1 MTKLDYIYE
10 TLKDIKGK
18 TPVLLVGGA
27 AILFKMIYKGN
38 IYKIYNT
45 EDTKELITNFYGVEY
60 NKPIVV
66 EDISTLYRDSI
77 LLKLVEEIKLPLILL
92 ASEDNISIPLQSR
105 IKTTI
110 KYPKDLDFKCD
121 FIDILDA
128 QEYID
133 ERNLSGADLD
143 SFMANHCPDLA
154 MYYKM
159 MEVRKN
165 KDKIL
170 QILGGLEKDGKIN

>member
-1 MTKLDYIYE
+1 MTRLDYIYE

-18 TPVLLVGGA
+18 TPVLLIGGA
-27 AILFKMIYKGN
+27 MSLFKMIYKGH

-45 EDTKELITNFYGVEY
+45 EDAKELISNFYNVEY
-60 NKPIVV
+60 NKPIIV
-66 EDISTLYRDSI
+66 EDISLLYRDNI

-92 ASEDNISIPLQSR
+92 ASEDNISSSLQSR
-105 IKTTI
+105 VKTTI

-121 FIDILDA
+121 FTSILDA

-133 ERNLSGADLD
+133 ERNLSGNELD
-143 SFMANHCPDLA
+143 SYIASHCPDLA
-154 MYYKM
+154 VYYKM

-165 KDKIL
+165 KDKLI
-170 QILGGLEKDGKIN
+170 QIIGGLEKNENN

>member
-1 MTKLDYIYE
+1 MTRLDYIYQ

-45 EDTKELITNFYGVEY
+45 EDAKELITNFYGVKY
-60 NKPIVV
+60 NKPIVI
-66 EDISTLYRDSI
+66 EDISALYRDTI

-92 ASEDNISIPLQSR
+92 ASEDNVSVPLQSR
-105 IKTTI
+105 IKTYI

-121 FIDILDA
+121 FIPILDA

-133 ERNLSGADLD
+133 ERNLTGLELD
-143 SFMANHCPDLA
+143 NFIASHCPDLA

-165 KDKIL
+165 KDKII
-170 QILGGLEKDGKIN
+170 QIIGGLEKNEIN